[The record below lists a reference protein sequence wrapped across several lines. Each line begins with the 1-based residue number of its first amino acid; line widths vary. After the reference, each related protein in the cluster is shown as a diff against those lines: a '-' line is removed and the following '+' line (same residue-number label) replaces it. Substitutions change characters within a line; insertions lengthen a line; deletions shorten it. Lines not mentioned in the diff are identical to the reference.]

1 MRTKL
6 IRILMVVAIA
16 LSPLAVSGA
25 TAAEQLP
32 YVTVSV
38 GSGYVGDYEDYTI
51 EFLLNRT
58 VTAGETITVT
68 FDDAV
73 MWPHFR
79 EFRAADIT
87 LDGGEVGATARWSSN
102 HLTVTAGSSLTAG
115 AVHTLVIARSAM
127 IKNPSMPSHLQLTLR
142 DDTTGLTYTSNYYT
156 ITDVTRIAPLS
167 LTVDDTSFT
176 GTTIILTFRTGKN
189 GALTGAVSTGMPG
202 SSTSDAISVRLSH
215 ELSVL
220 WDQAGGA
227 VTRWMTPTMLSDR
240 KLALVSSV
248 RWNEGDD
255 TYRKQLTYA
264 FDTSI
269 AADTE
274 VAIRFKL
281 AKAAAAEL
289 LTTAEYIDLWTT
301 KELTMVRIT
310 MSGVPEPAGTG
321 TTPPAAEDTAAPVV
335 TWTADVHPWLPRL
348 VTIHIVVTDEHL
360 EEAWFVGGTHS
371 LVHTRLSSGDNNII
385 VVNRSGIH
393 GTITARDKAGNI
405 TTVPVDLSPPA
416 GI

>member
-51 EFLLNRT
+51 EFLLSRT
-58 VTAGETITVT
+58 ISAGDTITVT

-73 MWPHFR
+73 TWPHFR
-79 EFRAADIT
+79 EFGSADIT

-102 HLTVTAGSSLTAG
+102 HLTVTAGSSLTAD

-127 IKNPSMPSHLQLTLR
+127 LHNPSTPAHLFLSLR
-142 DDTTGLTYTSNYYT
+142 DDATGQEYASNYYT
-156 ITDVTRIAPLS
+156 ITNVTHIAPLS

-189 GALTGAVSTGMPG
+189 GALTGAVSSGMPG
-202 SSTSDAISVRLSH
+202 SSTSDTISVRLSH

-227 VTRWMTPTMLSDR
+227 VARWATPTMLSDR
-240 KLALVSSV
+240 KLTLVSSV
-248 RWNEGDD
+248 RWNEDHD

-264 FDTSI
+264 FDASVGTE
-269 AADTE
+269 TE
-274 VAIRFKL
+274 VDIRFKL

-289 LTTAEYIDLWTT
+289 LTTAEYVDLWTT
-301 KELTMVRIT
+301 KETTMVRVM
-310 MSGVPEPAGTG
+310 MSGVPEPTG
-321 TTPPAAEDTAAPVV
+321 TDTTVPPVVEDTTAPVV
-335 TWTADVHPWLPRL
+335 TWTADIHPLLPRL
-348 VTIHIVVTDEHL
+348 VTVCITITDDNL
-360 EEAWFVGGTHS
+360 DEAWFAGGTGS
-371 LVHTRLSSGDNNII
+371 LVHTRLSPGETSIMLI
-385 VVNRSGIH
+385 NRSGIH
-393 GTITARDKAGNI
+393 GTITACDTSGNV
-405 TTVPVDLSPPA
+405 TTVPVDLAPPL
-416 GI
+416 